1 MKNVTKLTNRIKD
14 TAGYTIDQTIL
25 IVAIIAILVTLII
38 ISVGWQLIN
47 RTSGTKLASQFKQIE
62 DANGSFYATFRV
74 WVDEGYSAPAVSAAN
89 NILALSGVA
98 TTWRATVPAA
108 QLRNFIPGFRINGT
122 TDVQHNFSSGG
133 VVSMQRL
140 TNPYGLTGEYFVVQF
155 TGVPFSEVQEAESA
169 IDAGKDDT
177 LRAYDAGRV
186 VASTGASCL
195 VAAVPTP
202 ATEATTAPGALTTVC
217 YAANLTQ

>member
-1 MKNVTKLTNRIKD
+1 MSFMSKSRQCNSS

-62 DANGSFYATFRV
+62 DANGSFYSSFRV
-74 WVDEGYSAPAVSAAN
+74 WVDEAYTAPATGAVN
-89 NILALSGVA
+89 NILALAGVA
-98 TTWRATVPAA
+98 TTWQQTVPLA
-108 QLRNFIPGFRINGT
+108 QRRNFIPGFRINGT
-122 TDVQHNFSSGG
+122 TNVQHNFSSGG
-133 VVSMQRL
+133 ILSMQRL
-140 TNPYGLTGEYFVVQF
+140 TNPFGLTGEYFVVQF
-155 TGVPFSEVQEAESA
+155 TGVPFSEVEEAESA

-177 LRAYDAGRV
+177 LRDYDAGRV

-195 VAAVPTP
+195 AATVASP
-202 ATEATTAPGALTTVC
+202 ATTATAPGVLVTVC